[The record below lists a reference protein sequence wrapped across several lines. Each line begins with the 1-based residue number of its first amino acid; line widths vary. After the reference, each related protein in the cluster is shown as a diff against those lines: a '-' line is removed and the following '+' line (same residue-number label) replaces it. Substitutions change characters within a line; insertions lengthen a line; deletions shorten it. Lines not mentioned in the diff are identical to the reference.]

1 MRPVALW
8 WTLFTA
14 HHSFC
19 LRHCSSSANVS
30 GLIQKSTVHSGPAL
44 LAKDQRLPTQ
54 MPCTCRNVQT
64 SPQIAAQQRTKNFS
78 IHLLMCEFRTVKRWQ
93 HDTDL
98 VTPGSPFCA
107 RWPRSVIYGKKSQKT
122 HPFRNWTRWLIDFR
136 NVVQQRQFRLE
147 SGWREI
153 FDSCCSFARRT
164 LINLRIILANKFS
177 D

>member
-1 MRPVALW
+1 MCAQLLYGERFLQRTTRFVYGIVHHRRTSPVW
-8 WTLFTA
+8 YKSPQCTA
-14 HHSFC
+14 GQ
-19 LRHCSSSANVS
+19 RA
-30 GLIQKSTVHSGPAL
+30 AL

-107 RWPRSVIYGKKSQKT
+107 RWPRSVIYGKKITENTSVSKLNSMTHRLSQCCAATTVSLRERVKRDLRQLLL
-122 HPFRNWTRWLIDFR
+122 FRSKDVN
-136 NVVQQRQFRLE
+136 
-147 SGWREI
+147 
-153 FDSCCSFARRT
+153 
-164 LINLRIILANKFS
+164 
-177 D
+177 